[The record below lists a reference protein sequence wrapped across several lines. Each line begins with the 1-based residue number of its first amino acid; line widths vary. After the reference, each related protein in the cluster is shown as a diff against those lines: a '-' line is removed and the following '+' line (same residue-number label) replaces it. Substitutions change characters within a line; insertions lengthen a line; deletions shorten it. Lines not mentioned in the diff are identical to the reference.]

1 MRWKDARR
9 EGEREKVIREKE
21 ESVVFFSL
29 KLKAEATYA
38 GLRIYH
44 VVVNNNPSSART
56 PEITRAT
63 VCYFFLPLDG
73 RPMPCGSLCPNIRG
87 ARDAPFDRCF
97 RGSVLFNSC
106 LIVSRQ
112 TNPFP
117 FFFPFFSFLA
127 HTSDL
132 SVYANDWIVLR
143 GSCWRWINRGEHG
156 VDIGYTMLKRPVV
169 RLFTR

>member
-1 MRWKDARR
+1 M
-9 EGEREKVIREKE
+9 
-21 ESVVFFSL
+21 VFFSL
-29 KLKAEATYA
+29 KLKAEVTYA

-44 VVVNNNPSSART
+44 VVVNNNPSSGRT

-73 RPMPCGSLCPNIRG
+73 RPMLRAPSVQTYG

-112 TNPFP
+112 TNPCPFFFLPFFP
-117 FFFPFFSFLA
+117 FFFPPQ
-127 HTSDL
+127 TSGL
-132 SVYANDWIVLR
+132 SVRMIELFCVAR
-143 GSCWRWINRGEHG
+143 GSCWR
-156 VDIGYTMLKRPVV
+156 
-169 RLFTR
+169 

>member
-73 RPMPCGSLCPNIRG
+73 RPMPCGSLCPNICG

-132 SVYANDWIVLR
+132 SVYAND
-143 GSCWRWINRGEHG
+143 
-156 VDIGYTMLKRPVV
+156 
-169 RLFTR
+169 